1 MVAGGQDGIGKS
13 EHKVRIGRKTE
24 CRLPVNS
31 PKMRDYSSFTRQT
44 RPALPDCIT
53 QATLICAKITALIS
67 NKESEMNEQK
77 PLIAFPTHFDLK
89 IMGAHHPDF
98 AAEILKAVQTHA
110 PDTTEE
116 HVKLRPSTNGNYYRV
131 RRKPR
136 AFGQHLP
143 QRYLAPDGESGVLT
157 AAQTSKQQCQGHAH
171 RLAESRFSPM
181 AARTPMGRV
190 QAAFAIAQI

>member
-1 MVAGGQDGIGKS
+1 MVAGRKDGIGKS
-13 EHKVRIGRKTE
+13 EHKARIGRKTG
-24 CRLPVNS
+24 CRLPANS

-53 QATLICAKITALIS
+53 QATLICAKISALIS

-116 HVKLRPSTNGNYYRV
+116 HVKLRPSTNGNYLGATVTVYAENQEHLDNIYRSV
-131 RRKPR
+131 
-136 AFGQHLP
+136 
-143 QRYLAPDGESGVLT
+143 
-157 AAQTSKQQCQGHAH
+157 TSH
-171 RLAESRFSPM
+171 PM
-181 AARTPMGRV
+181 V
-190 QAAFAIAQI
+190 KVVF